1 MRHVADVI
9 TLWPRWI
16 VAVIFLVIHTV
27 LTFALPVPNCPT
39 GKRCNVLRKMYS
51 QKNGFFFT
59 GYLGPGGLFD
69 DNQQD
74 GVDCIGGA
82 AGYIDRRFFG
92 VSHIYS
98 NPTPKSVYGKNLI
111 GPYDPEGFLGNII
124 F

>member
-1 MRHVADVI
+1 M
-9 TLWPRWI
+9 
-16 VAVIFLVIHTV
+16 AVIFLVIHTV

-39 GKRCNVLRKMYS
+39 GSTYEKCKKNVFSKYIFS
-51 QKNGFFFT
+51 FT

-69 DNQQD
+69 DNQHD

-82 AGYIDRRFFG
+82 AGYIDRKFFG

-111 GPYDPEGFLGNII
+111 GPYDPEGFLGKYQ
-124 F
+124 